1 MLEQGTIPLNDKEQA
16 AIDEIRSE
24 IPDVQFSLSRR
35 DPGETGPV
43 IVHIPG
49 SDPFELKAG

>member
-1 MLEQGTIPLNDKEQA
+1 MLEQGSLPLNDKEQA
-16 AIDEIRSE
+16 AIDEIRAE